1 MAGTFGGDA
10 QARLPSG
17 RAMRAPTVRIGEVG
31 ADAFIGPCRAAASR
45 EGRGGFGGRL
55 YRRTQRPPCVK
66 GPQGSAACG
75 GRSDRSGPAAACLG
89 GPRCGPPRLRG
100 NPELSAARLTG
111 GLTEEFSVPLEL
123 KTPPALRATSP
134 YTGEALDR
142 CIRQR
147 RSGGAGMDAQ
157 LRTGPPAS
165 AEGPQTVSGPRFSG
179 NENRGPAFN

>member
-1 MAGTFGGDA
+1 MPSS
-10 QARLPSG
+10 ARVAL
-17 RAMRAPTVRIGEVG
+17 
-31 ADAFIGPCRAAASR
+31 AASR

-89 GPRCGPPRLRG
+89 GPQRGPPRLRG

-123 KTPPALRATSP
+123 TTPPALRATSP
-134 YTGEALDR
+134 YTGEALAAAFGKGALAALAWTR
-142 CIRQR
+142 NYALALRHPPKGRRQSKGPGFHFLKTGAL
-147 RSGGAGMDAQ
+147 RSMD
-157 LRTGPPAS
+157 L
-165 AEGPQTVSGPRFSG
+165 
-179 NENRGPAFN
+179 